1 MINSSTSEN
10 PQTHHHMAQHPEEE
24 YNPYKTEWFEATQ
37 RWTPR
42 LLGIVPLFVLA
53 SSLFS
58 QGGAQRGIP
67 MALFPVLLICLLV
80 CFYIIISQ
88 MSRVWTAVSSPPS
101 KIEQLRGFTE
111 TIQPKFIRTI
121 CYQLGLIIFT
131 GNPAAGRTGLKQ
143 RLAFICNRFL
153 RTLIQTPWDESTQ
166 VTSISNTV
174 QAKAI
179 SYTRRNLLNRLANLS
194 SSAKAFVLYL
204 FQLRIQVGI
213 AILSSVLFQT
223 GQVNDVVLA
232 IILDN
237 DRKAYF
243 NAIVFAVILSLLLWH
258 TARYV
263 TRIIPHL
270 KKYRNKPSAISS
282 GEGLFSYSFELFL
295 FWISWVSL
303 ALFTTPIAKQ
313 AYGSMWGGNHYH
325 IFVILISQAIV
336 IFLWRKFDYPR
347 STWVGGYRWWF
358 VGFYVVGLFLPFLF
372 QHLSANQIPEFVGS
386 LGLLF
391 WGLSMVLVVASII
404 FRFSIVS
411 GVPVLSLLLVG
422 SYFININRINDNH
435 VVRLMKN
442 TPSPNSLSETRVKL
456 PSLQRS
462 FFNWLASTED
472 GESEPRY
479 KKILEVCR
487 NTKEDECEYPVYI
500 VSAQGGG
507 IYAAYHAAK
516 TLHAITKEI
525 PKFRN
530 HLFAISSVSGG
541 SMGSSIYVNSLGCN
555 QRGVVDEF
563 FDKPRDPL
571 AMIVASMLFGDLVQR
586 FYPFPVPAWDR
597 SLGLEL
603 AFETN
608 KSEANGNC
616 INLNKSFYKT
626 QVLFGPKKGHLP
638 FLVLNT
644 TEVENGRRYVLSPFR
659 IDSSFSDADFHE
671 PWPNPPE
678 QIYDLDLRYSTAAGL
693 SARFPLVSP
702 YGYFPEQKLRRF
714 IDGGLYDNSGAI
726 TAKEIRDEINNLIKF
741 PPKLERSDVCDDLE
755 GKLEGKPCNEIYGV
769 LRERRFLLSSISILD
784 AKAVDLNSNYAS
796 SERQQGFTIF
806 GWTALTA
813 VFTTRESRVTKAV
826 DFFSYDGDKFH
837 GDSGYNRVLISKDFF
852 LGGSRRPLFSIPLG
866 WKLSCQARSF
876 INDQLQP
883 PVVRMYNI
891 NPNPDI
897 PFSGL
902 SPHKPIPCEKSS
914 SAPLLKR
921 EPLRFIPPYNTNNQK
936 PKDSSEYFRDILK
949 VMRGD
954 LNRFYKKPEPARLE
968 LSSIQSP
975 PVCRP
980 WFAWAPW
987 LGPSCPHR

>member
-1 MINSSTSEN
+1 MINSSASEN
-10 PQTHHHMAQHPEEE
+10 PQTHPHMAQHPEDE
-24 YNPYKTEWFEATQ
+24 YNPYDTEWFEAIQ

-42 LLGIVPLFVLA
+42 LLGIVPLFGLA

-67 MALFPVLLICLLV
+67 MALGSVLVIFLLV

-88 MSRVWTAVSSPPS
+88 MSQVWS
-101 KIEQLRGFTE
+101 KTGRPTPKQCLLIKEEEWRDKVNE
-111 TIQPKFIRTI
+111 IQPKLIRLI
-121 CYQLGLIIFT
+121 CYQLSGIVFI
-131 GNPAAGRTGLKQ
+131 GNPASGRTDLKQ
-143 RLAFICNRFL
+143 RLAFICKRFL
-153 RTLIQTPWDESTQ
+153 LTLIQAPWKVPTPKKS
-166 VTSISNTV
+166 SSSNE
-174 QAKAI
+174 QAPAEP
-179 SYTRRNLLNRLANLS
+179 LLLRSSLLKRLADLS

-232 IILDN
+232 IILDS
-237 DRKAYF
+237 DLKAYLM
-243 NAIVFAVILSLLLWH
+243 AIVFAVILSLLLWH
-258 TARYV
+258 TARYL

-270 KKYRNKPSAISS
+270 KKYRNNPSAISS

-313 AYGSMWGGNHYH
+313 AYGSMWGGNNYH
-325 IFVILISQAIV
+325 IFVLLISQVIV
-336 IFLWRKFDYPR
+336 IFLWRKFDYPK
-347 STWVGGYRWWF
+347 STWGGGYRWWF
-358 VGFYVVGLFLPFLF
+358 VGLYIVGFMLPFLF
-372 QHLSANQIPEFVGS
+372 QHLSANQIPEYVGS

-391 WGLSMVLVVASII
+391 WGLSMILVVASII

-442 TPSPNSLSETRVKL
+442 TPSKESLSKTRFQL
-456 PSLQRS
+456 PSLTSS
-462 FFNWLASTED
+462 FYMWLASTEA
-472 GESEPRY
+472 GEREPRY
-479 KKILEVCR
+479 KKIIEVCK
-487 NTKEDECEYPVYI
+487 NTETETKDGSIVYDCNYPVYV

-516 TLHAITKEI
+516 TLHTITKSI
-525 PKFRN
+525 PEFRN

-541 SMGSSIYVNSLGCN
+541 SIGSAIYVNSLSCGKS
-555 QRGVVDEF
+555 GVVDEF

-603 AFETN
+603 AFEPN
-608 KSEANGNC
+608 KSEKNGNC
-616 INLNKSFYKT
+616 INLNQSFYET
-626 QVLFGPKKGHLP
+626 QLPFNPTTGPLP

-644 TEVENGRRYVLSPFR
+644 TEVDNGRRYLFSPFR
-659 IDSSFSDADFHE
+659 INSRFSDAEFHE
-671 PWPNPPE
+671 PWSNPPE

-726 TAKEIRDEINNLIKF
+726 TAKEIKDELIELLGNPEASEQARSDCRGKNNIDETICKEIYELLIKRPF
-741 PPKLERSDVCDDLE
+741 
-755 GKLEGKPCNEIYGV
+755 Y
-769 LRERRFLLSSISILD
+769 LSSIAILD

-796 SERQQGFTIF
+796 SDRQQGFTFF

-813 VFTTRESRVTKAV
+813 VFTTRESRVAKAV
-826 DFFSYDGDKFH
+826 DFFSYDGAGK
-837 GDSGYNRVLISKDFF
+837 NMANKANLRVLITKDFF
-852 LGGSRRPLFSIPLG
+852 LGGSRRPLLSIPLG

-883 PVVRMYNI
+883 PDPVISNIERNYKAI
-891 NPNPDI
+891 NPKV
-897 PFSGL
+897 GQ
-902 SPHKPIPCEKSS
+902 SPHSPIPCEVSS
-914 SAPLLKR
+914 DPLLKR
-921 EPLRFIPPYNTNNQK
+921 EPLRFIPPYNLNIDI
-936 PKDSSEYFRDILK
+936 PKDPAWSFQNIFVRIRNDLVKFRK
-949 VMRGD
+949 
-954 LNRFYKKPEPARLE
+954 N
-968 LSSIQSP
+968 
-975 PVCRP
+975 
-980 WFAWAPW
+980 
-987 LGPSCPHR
+987 PS